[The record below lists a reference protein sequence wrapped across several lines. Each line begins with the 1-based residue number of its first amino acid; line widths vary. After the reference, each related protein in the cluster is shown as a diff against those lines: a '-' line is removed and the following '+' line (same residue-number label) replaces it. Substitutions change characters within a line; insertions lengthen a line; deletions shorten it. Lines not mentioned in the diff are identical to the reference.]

1 MARPREFSEDDVLA
15 AAREQFLTGGYAGT
29 SVDALTTAT
38 GLSRSSLY
46 GAFGDKH
53 DLFLQTLDEYRHAK
67 TAEMRGE
74 LRGPNG
80 TAYAR
85 LGAHVRRFVA
95 DIAADVERKGCLMA
109 KSAAELAA
117 SDPDVAEKV
126 SEMLHS
132 MRDELRASVVDAQ
145 AEGSLDADADPGQL
159 ANMLL
164 AVLRGLLALGK
175 GGMEPE
181 AITGAAAQAL
191 ALLPGRASGV
201 ITNHG

>member
-1 MARPREFSEDDVLA
+1 MTV
-15 AAREQFLTGGYAGT
+15 
-29 SVDALTTAT
+29 AT

-53 DLFLQTLDEYRHAK
+53 DLFLQTLDEYRFAK
-67 TAEMRGE
+67 TAEMRE
-74 LRGPNG
+74 RLRGPNG
-80 TAYAR
+80 TAYTR
-85 LGAHVRRFVA
+85 LGAYLRQFAQDV
-95 DIAADVERKGCLMA
+95 AADVERKGCLMA

-126 SEMLHS
+126 SEMLHL
-132 MRDELRASVVDAQ
+132 MRDELCACVVATQ
-145 AEGSLDADADPGQL
+145 AEGSLDADADPEQL

-191 ALLPGRASGV
+191 AVLPRATAV
-201 ITNHG
+201 ITNKL